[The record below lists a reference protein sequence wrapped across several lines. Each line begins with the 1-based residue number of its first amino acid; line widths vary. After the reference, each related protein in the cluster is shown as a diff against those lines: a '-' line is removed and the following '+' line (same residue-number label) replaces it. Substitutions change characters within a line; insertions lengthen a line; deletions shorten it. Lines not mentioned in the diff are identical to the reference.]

1 MSAKKLRRFPAAQRL
16 QHVQVLHPLSVG
28 QLMTG
33 KQRLLQFVVTL
44 PGIWRGDKVHHL
56 LEEELVQGGG
66 HVTEPLVMGGDTVQ
80 LELSL
85 YCCKPGHWCVSSEC
99 RHFEVRHV
107 YGGKEVEAENPADV
121 LLESLS

>member
-1 MSAKKLRRFPAAQRL
+1 MA
-16 QHVQVLHPLSVG
+16 
-28 QLMTG
+28 G
-33 KQRLLQFVVTL
+33 KQCIFQLGVGL
-44 PGIWRGDKVHHL
+44 PGIWCGDKVNHL
-56 LEEELVQGGG
+56 LEGEFVLGGG
-66 HVTEPLVMGGDTVQ
+66 HVAEPLVLRGDTVQ

>member
-1 MSAKKLRRFPAAQRL
+1 
-16 QHVQVLHPLSVG
+16 
-28 QLMTG
+28 MTG

-66 HVTEPLVMGGDTVQ
+66 NVTEPLVMGGDTVQ